1 VTLAVRYGVFFP
13 GRAILSGDDEER
25 QFFFAGLTFAF

>member
-1 VTLAVRYGVFFP
+1 VFFP
-13 GRAILSGDDEER
+13 NSDVVVSDQTR